1 MSRAIVGR
9 IFWKEIRVQRAFWF
23 WILLLGAFVQ
33 FVPRLLGRDWYM
45 SALSSQWF
53 LSVNIVVSCCFA
65 AGSAAIAFAG
75 ETEGRTKSLFQ
86 RMPLQTADLLVGKVG
101 WILLGTYALFLLL
114 TLSGALLGDGRTTYW
129 SNDFAP
135 RLDLAITWLMP
146 VPFLVVGVLCS
157 LVLRDVL
164 TTVAVAGIATT
175 VLMGSLAGEH
185 RALFLLCFAVLAVVD
200 VLVAPAW
207 LKDAS
212 IAPWPAWLRRSG
224 SAAASR
230 GHSTF
235 SVRSQSAWR
244 RAASSLIWKEWHQ
257 AIGLTLTSAIA
268 GAFVISL
275 VTYFVWRHDSSFE
288 MGIGSLLPGLLLALP
303 LVFGVAAGHS
313 DRRDGAF
320 RLLAHRGVSPNA
332 YWLTKHAVWL
342 GLALATCC
350 GMLGWEH
357 AMSAVYPGVG
367 RHGLPPLWD
376 IARFTAHATFENDY
390 VGTPQNSDGNTPAIL
405 AIVFFDVVM
414 LYSIGAL
421 CAAIIPSTLSALVIA
436 IIGWLGLCFY
446 WTGAAALGLVAWWSL
461 GILPLV
467 FLFAAW
473 VRTRDWLV
481 DRNSLAAWG
490 RAALSLALPL
500 TAIAGTIVV
509 YRVVQIPPVTLPLE
523 VQQSLLPTTVAVHP
537 PKRSLFVDAMLALTP
552 RPPATDM
559 SGRLTA
565 ADGWKYADEATRD
578 FVAANGPARRLALQA
593 VQQPP
598 GDFPAEAWR
607 GIVPNNDRGFAEYR
621 NDRGF
626 AEYRDRVADLAAL
639 LRDSAR
645 KLESENK
652 LAEALDNYIAIARLG
667 DDLARSNRVPVPFAA
682 PDTAMLAMSAMDRWA
697 AHPQQTVELI
707 KRAISEFQRF
717 EQAADFGSSRILA
730 AWRAERQLY
739 EDYVWK
745 GQNPNPQNRTA
756 AEMGFVR
763 WCLPWELVRLQ
774 RVEDAVYA
782 RVLDETQLVERELHD
797 RGFVDARLLS
807 TGRRGAPWSW
817 LDTTLRPPEEAVDGA
832 WWNGHPQRAVN
843 RAALARLHFL
853 AWALAGYRRE
863 HQQLP
868 EHLSALL
875 PTYFAWLP
883 VDPWTGSN
891 FLYEPLGVPAPIY
904 TDFGD
909 HLQPLQPFVASAGR
923 LGVRINV
930 RQMTNGRVQVST
942 VDREGSPV
950 ATDSATTPLPAPAVA
965 VPPLPGDELKL
976 PRSDQRAPEA
986 PPQKKPHAPSTT
998 EKAPPVEAPPN
1009 NAPTGRAGIDL
1020 AKPSEKVAPAK

>member
-244 RAASSLIWKEWHQ
+244 RTASSLIWKEWHQ
-257 AIGLTLTSAIA
+257 AIGLTLTLVLG
-268 GAFVISL
+268 GAVVISVVAYL
-275 VTYFVWRHDSSFE
+275 FWQNGRNFE
-288 MGIGSLLPGLLLALP
+288 LSLASLLPMLLLALP

-320 RLLAHRGVSPNA
+320 RLLAHRGVSPSA

-350 GMLGWEH
+350 GLLGWEH
-357 AMSAVYPGVG
+357 ALSEFRPFVNRV
-367 RHGLPPLWD
+367 RLPPLWD
-376 IARFTAHATFENDY
+376 IAHSAAHATFQND
-390 VGTPQNSDGNTPAIL
+390 NSNTPAIL
-405 AIVFFDVVM
+405 GVVIFDVVL
-414 LYSIGAL
+414 LYSLGAL

-436 IIGWLGLCFY
+436 MIGWLGLCFY
-446 WTGAAALGLVAWWSL
+446 WSGAAWLELVAWWSL
-461 GILPLV
+461 GILPLI
-467 FLFAAW
+467 FLFAGW
-473 VRTRDWLV
+473 MRTRDWLV

-490 RAALSLALPL
+490 RAALSLVVPL
-500 TAIAGTIVV
+500 SVIAGTIVV
-509 YRVVQIPPVTLPLE
+509 YRVAQIPPVTLPLE
-523 VQQSLLPTTVAVHP
+523 VEQSSQPTTVAVHP
-537 PKRSLFVDAMLALTP
+537 PKQSLFVDAMLALTP

-559 SGRLTA
+559 SARLTA

-652 LAEALDNYIAIARLG
+652 LAEALDNYIAMARLG
-667 DDLARSNRVPVPFAA
+667 DDLARSNRVPA
-682 PDTAMLAMSAMDRWA
+682 PYHAPATAMMAMAAMDRWA

-739 EDYVWK
+739 DDYVWK
-745 GQNPNPQNRTA
+745 GQNPHPQNRSA

-782 RVLDETQLVERELHD
+782 RVLDETQLVERELHN
-797 RGFVDARLLS
+797 RGFVDAGLVS
-807 TGRRGAPWSW
+807 AGRWGVPWAW
-817 LDTTLRPPEEAVDGA
+817 LNTTFPPPDEAVDGA
-832 WWNGHPQRAVN
+832 LWRNNGESVVN
-843 RAALARLHFL
+843 RAALARLHFV

-868 EHLSALL
+868 ERLSALV

-883 VDPWTGSN
+883 VDPWTGSE
-891 FLYEPLGVPAPIY
+891 FLYEPQGVPARLDS
-904 TDFGD
+904 DFGD
-909 HLQPLQPFVASAGR
+909 HLQALQPFVASAGR
-923 LGVRINV
+923 LGARIDV
-930 RQMTNGRVQVST
+930 RQMTAGRVHVSI
-942 VDREGSPV
+942 VDHGGSPV
-950 ATDSATTPLPAPAVA
+950 ATESATTPLQLSGPAVA
-965 VPPLPGDELKL
+965 VPPLPSDEQKL
-976 PRSDQRAPEA
+976 PHSDQRAQETRS
-986 PPQKKPHAPSTT
+986 QKKPHSPAPT
-998 EKAPPVEAPPN
+998 EKAPPVKARPNKAP
-1009 NAPTGRAGIDL
+1009 AGRSGIDL
-1020 AKPSEKVAPAK
+1020 AKPTEKTAPGK